1 MHCGWWD
8 HMVSLSSS
16 GPAGVPLAIL
26 PIPWTPCQC
35 TTYLLTQNGGWLL
48 SRFILSVPSR
58 YSAAFLCEDEGRLI
72 PVLFCNAQEHL
83 IACRQ
88 NPWPRKGATRPVL
101 LGRRWGCGNQWQGD
115 SLISV
120 WAAVAPLPI
129 RSKLHAS
136 LSATTPVSSLQPP
149 LHVPPLSSSPFEWP
163 LKRHH
168 YSDYYCFIRLMY
180 TEQSPGLFRSSFVL
194 VFVFVGS
201 WLCHGCNEE
210 AYQLCANRPSGED
223 ASMDNERQ
231 VGSNICYTLDL
242 VQLNVLPS
250 SPQCESLLFWR
261 TLLCGSS
268 YTHLWIV
275 PALHIYKHASK

>member
-16 GPAGVPLAIL
+16 GPAGVPLAIP
-26 PIPWTPCQC
+26 PILWTPCQS
-35 TTYLLTQNGGWLL
+35 TTYLLTQNSGWLL

-163 LKRHH
+163 LNIHH
-168 YSDYYCFIRLMY
+168 YSDYYCL
-180 TEQSPGLFRSSFVL
+180 
-194 VFVFVGS
+194 
-201 WLCHGCNEE
+201 
-210 AYQLCANRPSGED
+210 SGWCIQNK
-223 ASMDNERQ
+223 ALACSG
-231 VGSNICYTLDL
+231 VA
-242 VQLNVLPS
+242 
-250 SPQCESLLFWR
+250 LFWFLCLSVHGFVMDVTR
-261 TLLCGSS
+261 RPINCVLTGLLGRMLQWTMSS
-268 YTHLWIV
+268 KRDHTYATPLI
-275 PALHIYKHASK
+275 